1 MSEQLLSGVG
11 VVRIREVAEKVD
23 IPDTGSP
30 WDEWGEYAPE
40 AKSLELRR
48 WVIEVESE
56 SGEVVLVG
64 DMSSHP
70 VWYGPSPG
78 SRCLNIGIAIS
89 AAHRGRGIGS
99 VAQRLLAES
108 LHAEGVHRIEAS
120 TDVENIGE
128 QRALAKAGFM
138 LEGVIRGAQM
148 RADGRH
154 DIQGWSHLP
163 GD

>member
-1 MSEQLLSGVG
+1 MSEQFIHGVG
-11 VVRIREVAEKVD
+11 EVSIREVAEKAD
-23 IPDTGSP
+23 IPETRSE

-48 WVIEVESE
+48 WVIELR
-56 SGEVVLVG
+56 GEDGDVTLVG
-64 DMSSHP
+64 DLSSHP

-89 AAHRGRGIGS
+89 APFRGRGIGS
-99 VAQRLLAES
+99 VAQRLLAEQ
-108 LHAEGVHRIEAS
+108 LHAEGVHRVEAS
-120 TDVENIGE
+120 TDVANIAE
-128 QRALAKAGFM
+128 QRSLAKAGFV
-138 LEGVIRGAQM
+138 LEGIIRGAQM

>member
-1 MSEQLLSGVG
+1 MSEQLLPGVG
-11 VVRIREVAEKVD
+11 VVRIREVAEKVE
-23 IPDTGSP
+23 IPDTRSQ

-48 WVIEVESE
+48 WVIEVVDDSC
-56 SGEVVLVG
+56 EVTLVG
-64 DMSSHP
+64 DLSSHP

-89 AAHRGRGIGS
+89 APQRGRGIGS
-99 VAQRLLAES
+99 VAQRLLAEV
-108 LHAEGVHRIEAS
+108 LHAEGVHRVEAS
-120 TDVENIGE
+120 TDVANTGE
-128 QRALAKAGFM
+128 QRALAKAGFVY
-138 LEGVIRGAQM
+138 EGVIRGAQM

>member
-1 MSEQLLSGVG
+1 MSEHFLPGVG
-11 VVRIREVAEKVD
+11 VVSIREVAEKVE
-23 IPDTGSP
+23 IPDTRSQ

-40 AKSLELRR
+40 AKALELRR
-48 WVIEVESE
+48 WVIEVRDDL
-56 SGEVVLVG
+56 GDVTLVG

-78 SRCLNIGIAIS
+78 SRSLNIGIAIS
-89 AAHRGRGIGS
+89 QSQRGRGIGS
-99 VAQRLLAES
+99 VAQRLLAEL
-108 LHAEGVHRIEAS
+108 LHAEGVYRVEAS

-128 QRALAKAGFM
+128 QRALAKAGFVF
-138 LEGVIRGAQM
+138 EGVIRGAQM

-154 DIQGWSHLP
+154 DIQGWSHIP